1 MSTNKNIEKI
11 GIFAIILSLVSV
23 FLLLGFTTKKEAH
36 MQYEDLIFDTSK
48 IHHIDIVLDDKEEFL
63 DSCLS
68 EKYTSCSVVI
78 DGKAM
83 GNVAIRGKGNT
94 SLTSVH
100 AMDSDRYSF
109 KIEFDHYEEG
119 KNYFGLDK
127 LVLNNVIQDNTYMK
141 DYLTYEMMREAGV
154 NAPLC
159 SYGIVTVNGEE
170 HGLYLLLEAVEDSFL
185 IRNYGNTD
193 GNLYKPDSSEMAG
206 GKGNGQNFMG
216 DKNSGGNNAVKLLYT
231 DDEISSYSEIFDN
244 AKTDITDS
252 DKKTLIECLKNISE
266 KNDIE
271 KYVDTES
278 VIKYFAVHNF
288 VCNGDSYTGDMIHN
302 YYLYEDDGKLSM
314 LPWDYNLAFGGFNG
328 RDASSQ
334 VNFSIEYENISDR
347 PMVSFIFSDEN
358 YKQKY
363 YNFYYDFVSKI
374 DTEKI
379 ISEADALIS
388 SYVEKDPTKFCTYEE
403 YKEGVKTLT
412 EFCNLRKESVLSQL
426 SSEEKLIDA
435 SSINLSSMGS
445 MNVGKGGN
453 FESFP
458 AYRPEGEVPD
468 GMGEMPEIPEG
479 EMPQITEGEMP
490 DGQQFPEGE
499 FSENGRPQRPDG
511 QNFPENMGEGQ
522 FPMGNGGQ
530 FPDNINNQNA
540 ENVPTENGNNG
551 ITLFIVSI
559 LILIGGLV
567 FVAVYKR

>member
-23 FLLLGFTTKKEAH
+23 FLLLGFTTKKETH

-185 IRNYGNTD
+185 IRNYGNAN

-252 DKKTLIECLKNISE
+252 DKERLIECLKNISE

-334 VNFSIEYENISDR
+334 VNYSIEYENISDR

-363 YNFYYDFVSKI
+363 YDFYYDFISKT

-379 ISEADALIS
+379 ISETDALIS
-388 SYVEKDPTKFCTYEE
+388 SYVEKDPTKFCTFEE

-435 SSINLSSMGS
+435 SDINLSSMGS
-445 MNVGKGGN
+445 MNIGKIGN
-453 FESFP
+453 FDSFP
-458 AYRPEGEVPD
+458 AYRPEGQVPD

-479 EMPQITEGEMP
+479 EIPQMPDGEMP
-490 DGQQFPEGE
+490 EGQQFPEGE

-511 QNFPENMGEGQ
+511 QNFPQNMGEGQ

-530 FPDNINNQNA
+530 FPDNMAENPTAQNENQNT
-540 ENVPTENGNNG
+540 V
-551 ITLFIVSI
+551 LFLISVIV
-559 LILIGGLV
+559 LIGGLV
-567 FVAVYKR
+567 FAAVYKR

>member
-206 GKGNGQNFMG
+206 GKGNGQNFKG
-216 DKNSGGNNAVKLLYT
+216 ENSGGNNAVKLLYT

-363 YNFYYDFVSKI
+363 YDFYYDFVSKI

-479 EMPQITEGEMP
+479 EMPQIPDGEMP
-490 DGQQFPEGE
+490 EGQQFPEGE

-511 QNFPENMGEGQ
+511 QNFPQNMGEGQ

-530 FPDNINNQNA
+530 FPDNMNNQNA

-551 ITLFIVSI
+551 IILFIVSI

>member
-23 FLLLGFTTKKEAH
+23 FLLLGFTTKKEFH

-48 IHHIDIVLDDKEEFL
+48 IHHIDIVLDDKDAFL

-100 AMDSDRYSF
+100 SMDSDRYSF
-109 KIEFDHYEEG
+109 KIEFDHYEED

-185 IRNYGNTD
+185 VRNYGNAK

-206 GKGNGQNFMG
+206 GKGNGQNFKG
-216 DKNSGGNNAVKLLYT
+216 ENSGGNNAVKLLYT
-231 DDEISSYSEIFDN
+231 DDEFSSYSEIFDN
-244 AKTDITDS
+244 AKTDISDS
-252 DKKTLIECLKNISE
+252 DKKTLIECLKKISE
-266 KNDIE
+266 KEDIE
-271 KYVDTES
+271 SVADTDS
-278 VIKYFAVHNF
+278 LIRYFAVHNF
-288 VCNGDSYTGDMIHN
+288 VCNGDSYTGNMVHN

-314 LPWDYNLAFGGFNG
+314 LPWDYNLAFGGFQG
-328 RDASSQ
+328 KDASTQ
-334 VNFSIEYENISDR
+334 VNFPIEYENISDR
-347 PMVSFIFSDEN
+347 PMVLFIFSDEN

-363 YNFYYDFVSKI
+363 YDFYYDFVSKV

-379 ISEADALIS
+379 ITKTDALIS
-388 SYVEKDPTKFCTYEE
+388 SYVEKDPTKFCTFEE
-403 YKEGVKTLT
+403 YKEGVKTLI

-426 SSEEKLIDA
+426 SSEEKLVDA
-435 SSINLSSMGS
+435 SSINLSSMGT
-445 MNVGKGGN
+445 MNIGKGGN

-458 AYRPEGEVPD
+458 TYRPEGEIPD
-468 GMGEMPEIPEG
+468 
-479 EMPQITEGEMP
+479 MP
-490 DGQQFPEGE
+490 DENKERPE
-499 FSENGRPQRPDG
+499 RPDG
-511 QNFPENMGEGQ
+511 QNFPENIGEGQ

-530 FPDNINNQNA
+530 FPENMGGQNTENIPN
-540 ENVPTENGNNG
+540 ENGNDG
-551 ITLFIVSI
+551 FILFIVSI
-559 LILIGGLV
+559 LILAGGLV

>member
-23 FLLLGFTTKKEAH
+23 FLLLGFTTKKEFH

-185 IRNYGNTD
+185 IRNYGNAN

-206 GKGNGQNFMG
+206 GKGNGQNFKG
-216 DKNSGGNNAVKLLYT
+216 KNSGGNNAVKLLYT

-252 DKKTLIECLKNISE
+252 DKKTLIECLKKISE
-266 KNDIE
+266 KDDIE
-271 KYVDTES
+271 SVADTDS
-278 VIKYFAVHNF
+278 LIKYFAVHNF
-288 VCNGDSYTGDMIHN
+288 VCNGDSYTGNMIHN

-334 VNFSIEYENISDR
+334 VNYSIEYENISDR

-363 YNFYYDFVSKI
+363 YDFYYDFVSKI

-379 ISEADALIS
+379 ISETDALIS

-435 SSINLSSMGS
+435 SSINLSSMGT
-445 MNVGKGGN
+445 MNIGKIGN
-453 FESFP
+453 FDSFP
-458 AYRPEGEVPD
+458 AYRPEGQAPE
-468 GMGEMPEIPEG
+468 GMGEIPQMP
-479 EMPQITEGEMP
+479 EGEMP

-530 FPDNINNQNA
+530 FPENINNQNA
-540 ENVPTENGNNG
+540 ENVPTENKNNG

-559 LILIGGLV
+559 LILAGGLV
-567 FVAVYKR
+567 FAAVYKR

>member
-1 MSTNKNIEKI
+1 M
-11 GIFAIILSLVSV
+11 
-23 FLLLGFTTKKEAH
+23 
-36 MQYEDLIFDTSK
+36 
-48 IHHIDIVLDDKEEFL
+48 
-63 DSCLS
+63 
-68 EKYTSCSVVI
+68 
-78 DGKAM
+78 
-83 GNVAIRGKGNT
+83 
-94 SLTSVH
+94 
-100 AMDSDRYSF
+100 
-109 KIEFDHYEEG
+109 
-119 KNYFGLDK
+119 
-127 LVLNNVIQDNTYMK
+127 
-141 DYLTYEMMREAGV
+141 
-154 NAPLC
+154 
-159 SYGIVTVNGEE
+159 
-170 HGLYLLLEAVEDSFL
+170 
-185 IRNYGNTD
+185 IRNYGNAN

-206 GKGNGQNFMG
+206 GKGNGQNFKG
-216 DKNSGGNNAVKLLYT
+216 ENSGGNNAVKLLYT

-252 DKKTLIECLKNISE
+252 DKERLIECLKNISE

-363 YNFYYDFVSKI
+363 YDFYYNFVSKI

-435 SSINLSSMGS
+435 SSINLSSMGN
-445 MNVGKGGN
+445 MNIGKIGN
-453 FESFP
+453 FDSFP

-468 GMGEMPEIPEG
+468 GMEEMPEIPEG
-479 EMPQITEGEMP
+479 EMPQIPDGEMP

-499 FSENGRPQRPDG
+499 FSENGRSQRPDG
-511 QNFPENMGEGQ
+511 QNFPQNMGEGQ

-540 ENVPTENGNNG
+540 ENIPTENGNNG